1 MGIGDS
7 ISKAA
12 ENAMKDLGG
21 TADKSDDAH
30 APDPDNP
37 RDDVQVHSSISE
49 GSNALDGETG
59 GSGAAAG
66 SGPADGTAS
75 GTVPRSDSEPG
86 SDPSREAPGDPGGSP
101 LDAPPPAPTEEPG
114 GTPPLNDPHYVPGP
128 GGLPDPNPEDLRA
141 DPSEGAEDPG
151 VGSMGRG

>member
-12 ENAMKDLGG
+12 ENAMEDLGG
-21 TADKSDDAH
+21 TADKSDDGH
-30 APDPDNP
+30 APDPGNP

-49 GSNALDGETG
+49 GSNALDDETG
-59 GSGAAAG
+59 TTGPVAGPGTAAG
-66 SGPADGTAS
+66 SAGS
-75 GTVPRSDSEPG
+75 VPRSENEPG
-86 SDPSREAPGDPGGSP
+86 TDPSREAPGDPGGSP

-114 GTPPLNDPHYVPGP
+114 GTPPLNDPHDVPGP
-128 GGLPDPNPEDLRA
+128 GGLPDPDPEDLRA

-151 VGSMGRG
+151 AGSMGRG

>member
-21 TADKSDDAH
+21 TAEKSDDGH
-30 APDPDNP
+30 APDPGDP
-37 RDDVQVHSSISE
+37 TDDVQVHSSISE
-49 GSNALDGETG
+49 GSNALDDGASTTG
-59 GSGAAAG
+59 AGAAAG
-66 SGPADGTAS
+66 S
-75 GTVPRSDSEPG
+75 VPRSESEPG
-86 SDPSREAPGDPGGSP
+86 TDPSRETPGDPGGSP

-114 GTPPLNDPHYVPGP
+114 GTPPLNDPHDVPGP
-128 GGLPDPNPEDLRA
+128 GGLPDPDPEDLRA

-151 VGSMGRG
+151 AGSMGRG

>member
-12 ENAMKDLGG
+12 ENAMKDVAG
-21 TADKSDDAH
+21 TAEKSDDGH
-30 APDPDNP
+30 APNPGDP

-49 GSNALDGETG
+49 GSNALDGETSG
-59 GSGAAAG
+59 SRPASGAGYG
-66 SGPADGTAS
+66 S
-75 GTVPRSDSEPG
+75 RSDSEPG

-114 GTPPLNDPHYVPGP
+114 GTPPLNDPHDVPGP

-151 VGSMGRG
+151 AGSMGRG

>member
-7 ISKAA
+7 IGKAA

-21 TADKSDDAH
+21 TAKKSDDGH
-30 APDPDNP
+30 APDPGNP

-49 GSNALDGETG
+49 GSNALDAENRDAGA
-59 GSGAAAG
+59 GSSHAAG
-66 SGPADGTAS
+66 VGTAS
-75 GTVPRSDSEPG
+75 EPG
-86 SDPSREAPGDPGGSP
+86 TDPSRATPGDPSGSP

-114 GTPPLNDPHYVPGP
+114 GTPPLNDPHAVPGP
-128 GGLPDPNPEDLRA
+128 GGLPEPDLEDLRA

-151 VGSMGRG
+151 LGSMGRS